1 MVKGSKLCASATTRG
16 NDHAGENILQPV
28 QAEQA
33 AGGRRSRSPAP
44 PPRAALFRSSP
55 VTTSV
60 SDPVSQ
66 SPLRRARSILLAFPL
81 LALSSLFICQRQ
93 GTQVKSPAG
102 LKKKVKSPAAACAI
116 GLGAC
121 SCSLPPPVLPRAR
134 PRALACSGRHRGVLL
149 LCSPPTSTLSLS
161 SALLNQTGETAPL
174 SPLPSSR
181 SIHPPLLQ
189 TISLGV
195 RTPDRGGGGGDGE
208 PGAARRA
215 AAGVAA
221 QEPAGH
227 RRRRLHPRLLRQ
239 PPHRARLRHAPH
251 PGAPSLLCYPRSAPL
266 SSLLI
271 FYC

>member
-81 LALSSLFICQRQ
+81 LALSSLFIFCQRQ

-102 LKKKVKSPAAACAI
+102 LKKKSKITCRCLCDWVGC
-116 GLGAC
+116 LLL
-121 SCSLPPPVLPRAR
+121 LPPSSGSPPRPPAR
-134 PRALACSGRHRGVLL
+134 PRLLRAPPWGPPALL
-149 LCSPPTSTLSLS
+149 STHIHPVLS

-174 SPLPSSR
+174 SPFLPPDPSIRLSSKPSLWASGLR
-181 SIHPPLLQ
+181 TEVAAAEMESLAQRAALLRESLQKSQQVTDAVVSI
-189 TISLGV
+189 LGSFDSRLTALDSAMRPIQV
-195 RTPDRGGGGGDGE
+195 RPASSATP
-208 PGAARRA
+208 ARR
-215 AAGVAA
+215 
-221 QEPAGH
+221 
-227 RRRRLHPRLLRQ
+227 RSRL
-239 PPHRARLRHAPH
+239 
-251 PGAPSLLCYPRSAPL
+251 S
-266 SSLLI
+266 
-271 FYC
+271 